1 METFSYISEL
11 NAFDAWLTYHELP
24 PSSIALWFALMR
36 ISNSLGRRT
45 EFNASLS
52 LLSTKCGQMDER
64 TIRNARKRLVDE
76 GLISFQSRK
85 GFRSAVYTLHLLSVE
100 RKEKNVPSDFRSAQS
115 TEMRKEKNVPSDFRS
130 FGENGERKEKNV
142 PSDFRSAQSTEM
154 RKEKNVPSD
163 FRSFGEN
170 GERKEKNVPS
180 TFRIHKSKS
189 KDYKSKSIYIGDIGD
204 QTKDVIHEFECK
216 IHPLGNLTER
226 ENLLDLIETYG
237 TMDVMEAIHKASGYR
252 GTSIQYVASILAN
265 KKRGVR
271 NGNQQGNVGVSQS
284 QLPGG
289 YDEAA
294 ERKRQRVL
302 REMGIIKD
310 G

>member
-52 LLSTKCGQMDER
+52 LLSIKCGQMDER
-64 TIRNARKRLVDE
+64 TIRNARERLKNE

-85 GFRSAVYTLHLLSVE
+85 GLRSAVYTLHLLSVE
-100 RKEKNVPSDFRSAQS
+100 RKEKNVPSTFRSNPS

-130 FGENGERKEKNV
+130 FAENGERKEKNV
-142 PSDFRSAQSTEM
+142 SSNFH
-154 RKEKNVPSD
+154 
-163 FRSFGEN
+163 
-170 GERKEKNVPS
+170 
-180 TFRIHKSKS
+180 IHKSKS
-189 KDYKSKSIYIGDIGD
+189 KDYKSKSIYIGD
-204 QTKDVIHEFECK
+204 QTKEVIHEFESK
-216 IHPLGNLTER
+216 IHP
-226 ENLLDLIETYG
+226 
-237 TMDVMEAIHKASGYR
+237 MSKQKASGYR
-252 GTSIQYVASILAN
+252 GTSIHYVASILAN

-271 NGNQQGNVGVSQS
+271 NGNQQGNPGLPQS
-284 QLPGG
+284 PLPGG

-310 G
+310 D

>member
-11 NAFDAWLTYHELP
+11 NAFDAWLMYHELP

-45 EFNASLS
+45 EFNASMS

-85 GFRSAVYTLHLLSVE
+85 GLRSAVYTLHLLSVE
-100 RKEKNVPSDFRSAQS
+100 RKEKNVS
-115 TEMRKEKNVPSDFRS
+115 SDFRS
-130 FGENGERKEKNV
+130 FAENGERKEKNV
-142 PSDFRSAQSTEM
+142 PSD
-154 RKEKNVPSD
+154 
-163 FRSFGEN
+163 
-170 GERKEKNVPS
+170 
-180 TFRIHKSKS
+180 FRIHKSKS

-271 NGNQQGNVGVSQS
+271 NGNQQGNPGLPQS
-284 QLPGG
+284 PLPGG

-294 ERKRQRVL
+294 ERKRQQVL
-302 REMGIIKD
+302 RELGIIKD
-310 G
+310 D

>member
-24 PSSIALWFALMR
+24 PSSIVLWFALMR
-36 ISNSLGRRT
+36 ISNSLGRKT
-45 EFNASLS
+45 VFNASLS
-52 LLSTKCGQMDER
+52 LLSTKCGQMDDR
-64 TIRNARKRLVDE
+64 TIRNARKRLEEE

-85 GFRSAVYTLHLLSVE
+85 GLRSAVYTLHLLSVE
-100 RKEKNVPSDFRSAQS
+100 KKEKNVPSDFH
-115 TEMRKEKNVPSDFRS
+115 
-130 FGENGERKEKNV
+130 
-142 PSDFRSAQSTEM
+142 
-154 RKEKNVPSD
+154 
-163 FRSFGEN
+163 
-170 GERKEKNVPS
+170 
-180 TFRIHKSKS
+180 IHKSKS
-189 KDYKSKSIYIGDIGD
+189 KSKSIYIGG
-204 QTKDVIHEFECK
+204 QTKEVIHEFESK
-216 IHPLGNLTER
+216 IHPIANLTER

-237 TMDVMEAIHKASGYR
+237 TMDVMEAIQKASGYR

-271 NGNQQGNVGVSQS
+271 NGNKQGNPGLPQS
-284 QLPGG
+284 PLPGG

-310 G
+310 D

>member
-1 METFSYISEL
+1 MDKTFSYISEL

-24 PSSIALWFALMR
+24 PSSIALWFALVR

-64 TIRNARKRLVDE
+64 TIRNARERLKNE

-85 GFRSAVYTLHLLSVE
+85 GLRSAVYTLHLLSE
-100 RKEKNVPSDFRSAQS
+100 RKEKNVSSVFRSAQS
-115 TEMRKEKNVPSDFRS
+115 TEMRKEKNVSSDFRS
-130 FGENGERKEKNV
+130 FGENVERKEKNV
-142 PSDFRSAQSTEM
+142 S
-154 RKEKNVPSD
+154 
-163 FRSFGEN
+163 
-170 GERKEKNVPS
+170 S

-189 KDYKSKSIYIGDIGD
+189 KDYKSKSIYIGD
-204 QTKDVIHEFECK
+204 QTKDVIHEFESK
-216 IHPLGNLTER
+216 IHPMANLIER

-237 TMDVMEAIHKASGYR
+237 TMDVMEAIQKASGYR
-252 GTSIQYVASILAN
+252 GTSIHYVASILAN

-271 NGNQQGNVGVSQS
+271 NGNQQGNPGLPQS
-284 QLPGG
+284 PLPGG

-310 G
+310 D

>member
-85 GFRSAVYTLHLLSVE
+85 GFRSAVYTLHLLSV
-100 RKEKNVPSDFRSAQS
+100 
-115 TEMRKEKNVPSDFRS
+115 
-130 FGENGERKEKNV
+130 ERKEKNV

>member
-24 PSSIALWFALMR
+24 PSSIVLWFALVR
-36 ISNSLGRRT
+36 ISNTLGRKT
-45 EFNASLS
+45 VFNASLS
-52 LLSTKCGQMDER
+52 LLSIKCGQMDDR
-64 TIRNARKRLVDE
+64 TIRNARKRLEDE

-85 GFRSAVYTLHLLSVE
+85 GLRSAVYTLHLLSVE
-100 RKEKNVPSDFRSAQS
+100 RKEKNVSSNFH
-115 TEMRKEKNVPSDFRS
+115 
-130 FGENGERKEKNV
+130 
-142 PSDFRSAQSTEM
+142 
-154 RKEKNVPSD
+154 
-163 FRSFGEN
+163 
-170 GERKEKNVPS
+170 
-180 TFRIHKSKS
+180 IHKSKS
-189 KDYKSKSIYIGDIGD
+189 KDYKSKSIYIGD

-216 IHPLGNLTER
+216 IHPISNLTER
-226 ENLLDLIETYG
+226 ENLLDLIKTYG
-237 TMDVMEAIHKASGYR
+237 TMDVMEAIQKASGYR

-284 QLPGG
+284 PLPGG